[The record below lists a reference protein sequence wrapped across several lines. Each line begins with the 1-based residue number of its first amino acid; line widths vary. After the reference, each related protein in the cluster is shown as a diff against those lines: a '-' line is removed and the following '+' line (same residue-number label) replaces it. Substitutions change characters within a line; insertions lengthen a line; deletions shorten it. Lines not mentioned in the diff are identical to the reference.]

1 MPRTPSHPTQSH
13 EPSAGKSGRSRQT
26 HFAVREVPIQIVLP
40 PAAGGARF
48 EGRLDAHWTTRMTS
62 RTRVVMV
69 GGEGVIRVPAF
80 LLKDREGAFHEV
92 PAGCLSLTRGDFS
105 LPSAY
110 AGMFPHLN
118 EGVCDAKARTIIVS
132 FGLLAIPDAAW
143 NIESVPMKVV
153 VRSFGTRERGE
164 AVFAGGVGLITSGAL
179 RGGMLNGI
187 AMRPQWPGGGGT
199 PPGGGGTPPG
209 GGGTPPGGGGT
220 PPGGGGTPPGGGG
233 TAPGGGGTAPGGG
246 GTAPGGGGTAPPAAP
261 TPYSPGG
268 AKPTDTVPT
277 APTAGTT
284 VTDGKLFGAKVT
296 ICNPVVCATPF
307 YSSTRQVLKCMPST
321 PCTGGCNCSLFSVP
335 RTGGKVGDWRYEGG
349 TEIAQAD
356 ILQDRLYAC
365 FCAK

>member
-199 PPGGGGTPPG
+199 PPGG
-209 GGGTPPGGGGT
+209 
-220 PPGGGGTPPGGGG
+220 TPPGGGG

-246 GTAPGGGGTAPPAAP
+246 GWSPFFPGGQQPGEPLPP
-261 TPYSPGG
+261 YPGG
-268 AKPTDTVPT
+268 STEIEDAKSANKVKICGWSACQQPQVKSSILECKPMATDNCPS
-277 APTAGTT
+277 GC
-284 VTDGKLFGAKVT
+284 GCKLFSIK
-296 ICNPVVCATPF
+296 
-307 YSSTRQVLKCMPST
+307 RK
-321 PCTGGCNCSLFSVP
+321 
-335 RTGGKVGDWRYEGG
+335 GGKISDWKWQKDPVPE
-349 TEIAQAD
+349 AD
-356 ILQDRLYAC
+356 IKEDRIYAC
-365 FCAK
+365 FCAKEVA